1 MPDWLLN
8 IILTAVTLVV
18 TLTVTFLFNKLVAL
32 PKELRKQRE
41 AAEAEQAAREA
52 EKEAAFRAE
61 LDALRN
67 DLETEKNTARETEE
81 RLRNELIAKD
91 ARIISLETAV
101 NALPSYRAQSLQ
113 IQQQLTNTDQEILTT
128 LSDIKDS
135 MLGNRTIL
143 NERLDRLEKREKN
156 ALRQK
161 ILQEHRLFTDE
172 HMNPMHAWT
181 EMEHHS
187 FFELVR
193 DYEDLGGN
201 DYVHSEVLPAMNRLR
216 VIPMS
221 DRNTLYELMN
231 SRQL

>member
-1 MPDWLLN
+1 MPGWL
-8 IILTAVTLVV
+8 ITILGAAGSVILTLVV
-18 TLTVTFLFNKLVAL
+18 TLIFNKIVGIPAALRQQRAEEQERQERHDEADRERDCRIASLQTAVDAL
-32 PKELRKQRE
+32 PG
-41 AAEAEQAAREA
+41 
-52 EKEAAFRAE
+52 
-61 LDALRN
+61 
-67 DLETEKNTARETEE
+67 
-81 RLRNELIAKD
+81 
-91 ARIISLETAV
+91 
-101 NALPSYRAQSLQ
+101 YRAQSLQ
-113 IQQQLTNTDQEILTT
+113 IQERLQTTDREILAACAE
-128 LSDIKDS
+128 IKDS
-135 MLGNRTIL
+135 MLENRAVL
-143 NERLDRLEKREKN
+143 NERLDRLERREKN

-161 ILQEHRLFTDE
+161 ILQEFRIFTDE

-193 DYEDLGGN
+193 DYESLGGN